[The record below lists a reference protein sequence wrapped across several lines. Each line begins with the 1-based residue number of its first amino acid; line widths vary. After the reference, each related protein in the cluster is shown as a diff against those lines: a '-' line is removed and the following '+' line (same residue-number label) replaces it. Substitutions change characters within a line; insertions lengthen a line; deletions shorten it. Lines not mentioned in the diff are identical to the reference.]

1 MFSYELTPLGELIVW
16 GTVFH
21 CIIWYCTDFL
31 LKSFMDAEDII
42 FFVNMI
48 PGVNIFIF
56 AIAVFQTVVSFVAVP
71 FWLQMTIFLMLR
83 RKDYVTPTN
92 GASPV
97 IINNALGISIYRDHV
112 VVPEHIYHTSR
123 YQRLINK
130 IDPPEPPI
138 KKQNKHKD
146 LFKIY
151 RSNSKGA

>member
-21 CIIWYCTDFL
+21 CIIWYSTEYMI
-31 LKSFMDAEDII
+31 KNFMEAGELAFIL
-42 FFVNMI
+42 NMI
-48 PGVNIFIF
+48 PGVNILVFS
-56 AIAVFQTVVSFVAVP
+56 IALYDTIIAFSKVP

-83 RKDYVTPTN
+83 RKDYVTPTA

-97 IINNALGISIYRDHV
+97 IINNALGIRIYRDHV
-112 VVPEHIYHTSR
+112 VVPEHTYHTSR

-146 LFKIY
+146 LFKVY